1 MNITAQVSVYPLG
14 KPALDP
20 PIQHAIARL
29 QAAGLIAESGS
40 VSTVVAGEAVA
51 VFDTLRE
58 VSSRVGW
65 SGTGDHV
72 GHVFKCLFAVRP
84 TEVIRPHEA
93 AFDGIREERG
103 FLPTVKEAR
112 KPSFHHIVW
121 VCGCS

>member
-40 VSTVVAGEAVA
+40 MSTVVAGEAVA

-58 VSSRVGW
+58 VFSELAGQGQVIMSVTFSNACSPSAPPGNMSARSS
-65 SGTGDHV
+65 
-72 GHVFKCLFAVRP
+72 
-84 TEVIRPHEA
+84 
-93 AFDGIREERG
+93 
-103 FLPTVKEAR
+103 
-112 KPSFHHIVW
+112 
-121 VCGCS
+121 